1 MKEIQDL
8 NRHGVHRNVTHYI
21 PETPA
26 EWEEHRLRYGRRLAK
41 GRMPRL
47 RCRIRRGRAF
57 RYAPLP
63 DNVRTMNPA
72 RVCLVRWKHTPERT
86 GIAVGKHD

>member
-1 MKEIQDL
+1 MGAMKEIQDL

-41 GRMPRL
+41 
-47 RCRIRRGRAF
+47 
-57 RYAPLP
+57 
-63 DNVRTMNPA
+63 V
-72 RVCLVRWKHTPERT
+72 VCLDCGAEYAEGGLSDTHPYPTTCAP
-86 GIAVGKHD
+86 